1 MFTFLDF
8 IFSTMCLDFQHFPAR
23 PRRLSVGPFASKFQ
37 RKLKNDFVPFCIPF
51 EGVFRYSFIMLFICF
66 FTFYPYV
73 FLAFHCTV
81 LLFADLSSTLCRH
94 EIFWEPRSTY
104 GKSQLSFQAFTIFL
118 VSVLARPWKGPNCWG
133 IYVQSLKSAGHS
145 GKFAFKNSWQSVC
158 VCVCVRTVSLM
169 KRYEKQE
176 NRFYL
181 QYASHPFTQQL
192 VLEVLHGVALRLLG
206 SIKLHRKDL
215 RYQHRGG

>member
-158 VCVCVRTVSLM
+158 VC
-169 KRYEKQE
+169 E
-176 NRFYL
+176 NRLTDEKIWKAGKSLLPAVCFPSIYS
-181 QYASHPFTQQL
+181 AISSW
-192 VLEVLHGVALRLLG
+192 GVAWCC
-206 SIKLHRKDL
+206 SAPAW
-215 RYQHRGG
+215 QHQTPQKRP